1 MAEPTDEPAKGR
13 RRRDDSDDA
22 PRGGAARAPD
32 DLVETVGEAIESVK
46 EKLQGR

>member
-1 MAEPTDEPAKGR
+1 MAEPTDEPAKGK
-13 RRRDDSDDA
+13 RRRDDSDA
-22 PRGGAARAPD
+22 PRGGAPRAPD